1 MGVLTDRIK
10 ELDRLEEQYR
20 QERERIERA
29 IADTVRSVGQNPAVT
44 QIRKNI
50 FTVPASQLTNSPWSP
65 DFYDWTVQAERLL
78 SILHKKPVQQ
88 WIPYIRELSEKK
100 SKPGWQG
107 VTENKVLLN
116 KKFLRRIMEKL

>member
-1 MGVLTDRIK
+1 MGVLTDKIN
-10 ELDRLEEQYR
+10 ELERLEEPYK

-29 IADTVRSVGQNPAVT
+29 IADTVRSVGQNPAIT

-65 DFYDWTVQAERLL
+65 EFHDWTVQAERLL
-78 SILHKKPVQQ
+78 SILHKKPIQQ

-100 SKPGWQG
+100 SKPGWQAIT
-107 VTENKVLLN
+107 VDKIVLS
-116 KKFLRRIMEKL
+116 KRFLRELLVRL

>member
-1 MGVLTDRIK
+1 MGVLTDKIN
-10 ELDRLEEQYR
+10 ELERLEEQYR

-29 IADTVRSVGQNPAVT
+29 IADTVRSVGQNPAIT

-65 DFYDWTVQAERLL
+65 EFHDWTVQAERLL
-78 SILHKKPVQQ
+78 SILHKKPIQQ

-100 SKPGWQG
+100 SKPGWQAIT
-107 VTENKVLLN
+107 VDKIVLS
-116 KKFLRRIMEKL
+116 KRFLRELLVRL